1 MYEVLTIDDIAVNYQ
16 IHNLKT
22 AVKSLTSNNQYV
34 NRNTDLAQLEIFLP
48 TNGILASTNSNIA
61 SAKEILIL
69 QDKDIRPIYYNSKLD
84 KLNVKVW

>member
-1 MYEVLTIDDIAVNYQ
+1 MAISLYEVLTIDDIAVNYQ

-34 NRNTDLAQLEIFLP
+34 NRTDLAQLEIFLP
-48 TNGILASTNSNIA
+48 TSGILASTNSNIA

-69 QDKDIRPIYYNSKLD
+69 QDKDIRPIYYVIQN
-84 KLNVKVW
+84 